1 MFVWLLAIK
10 GQADFILGASGVL
23 CESCYG
29 AMILEQVLAKKSNLT
44 FPAISPFGDD
54 DDDGD
59 VDDVDHD
66 YDDNA

>member
-1 MFVWLLAIK
+1 
-10 GQADFILGASGVL
+10 
-23 CESCYG
+23 
-29 AMILEQVLAKKSNLT
+29 MILERVLAKKSNLT
-44 FPAISPFGDD
+44 FPAISPFGGD